1 MSKIY
6 DPIKEEKGQKWYEAK
21 ISILH
26 ADNLGDIQRSIGALK
41 NYVETRLYE
50 NDMPRSEEDLE
61 EGGYIISIVID
72 EVHEHPIEDEIRKE
86 KGEKHE

>member
-1 MSKIY
+1 MSKKY
-6 DPIKEEKGQKWYEAK
+6 DPAYKQEGQKWYEAK

-41 NYVETRLYE
+41 NYVETRLYA
-50 NDMPRSEEDLE
+50 NDMPRSVEDLE

-72 EVHEHPIEDEIRKE
+72 EVHEHPLNEQIRKE
-86 KGEKHE
+86 KGEKK